1 MHACADQASEDFG
14 LFWIFVGLGNFCTV
28 NLFGE
33 LSDVL
38 GRKVREV
45 AGTDG
50 GGVMTQ
56 IHIGVKMIVREANRI
71 VFSNQTLFG
80 VVCQCQAPITLSN
93 DPYRPLTHGNP
104 LRTRRSPGTPVLNPQ
119 VSLAQFAIVV
129 PSLGCLATYA
139 IPCLWVS
146 QTYAH
151 TPQPWALLT
160 LSSGCFNCIH
170 S

>member
-1 MHACADQASEDFG
+1 
-14 LFWIFVGLGNFCTV
+14 
-28 NLFGE
+28 
-33 LSDVL
+33 
-38 GRKVREV
+38 
-45 AGTDG
+45 
-50 GGVMTQ
+50 MTQ
-56 IHIGVKMIVREANRI
+56 IHIGVKMIVRVANRI

-80 VVCQCQAPITLSN
+80 VVCQCQAPTNLSN

-146 QTYAH
+146 QTYSLTQSH
-151 TPQPWALLT
+151 TRHRCGRHEPLRHGVWAGVCLCGQRY
-160 LSSGCFNCIH
+160 GCACVCLKGRQ
-170 S
+170 